1 MIPKP
6 KHLQPEYGQQFQDES
21 VAAVYRKRP
30 PYPAEV
36 FDTLEGLMAAGP
48 KRVLDL
54 GSGTGEFAIPLHKE
68 ATQWILL

>member
-6 KHLQPEYGQQFQDES
+6 KHFQPEYGRQFQDES
-21 VAAVYRKRP
+21 VAAVYCKRP

-36 FDTLEGLMAAGP
+36 FDILEGLMATGP